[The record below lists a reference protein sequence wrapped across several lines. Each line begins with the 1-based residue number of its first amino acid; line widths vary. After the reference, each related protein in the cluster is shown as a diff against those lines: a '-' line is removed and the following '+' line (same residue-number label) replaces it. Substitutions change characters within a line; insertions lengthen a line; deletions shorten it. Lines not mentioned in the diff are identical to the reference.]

1 MSAMTESNKYGDS
14 DTTTQHRRY
23 LADIAMVVPEFDP
36 VHGALTIDKW
46 IDKVEEYAVLYEWDD
61 VAVQHFALT
70 KLAGVARLWR
80 DSLPREER
88 TWLQWVPLLKENFPS
103 TNEDVLRI
111 KLNAQNYSRKSGQN
125 MIEYFYE
132 KLSRCNRAGMDDN
145 EKIQW
150 VVRGIGNDRYRDY
163 LGPLSNY
170 KKPADLLP
178 HLISANDYIERDKEK
193 NVHKSNENPVVKHT
207 RTTGTSNPN
216 KTSLI
221 CFRCRVAGHTS
232 KECTKKP
239 TVTCF
244 RCSKPGHKASECRTN
259 KPSANDTSNAVPQAS
274 STTNGSGKQ
283 RPVLQLNSE
292 TASQNKYFKIAIIN
306 GERVQSYIDMGAAC
320 VAMRK
325 SEADRLNI
333 SYDDSARDEFVG
345 YGFGRVSSLGRF
357 KTTII
362 IDKVS
367 AYVTVNVVPDDVQE
381 ISLLVG
387 HPFTEQPHVVIVS
400 APNELRV
407 EEVAPVEASEHADK
421 TPIWAKEALVIPK
434 NHVGHITVVTKF
446 PDRDLCVEGGI
457 RATRQM
463 VPRCLISTDGE
474 GRAVVPM
481 VNLSDEDFTI
491 KKGDTVTRGVLFN
504 EVVSKNKEHN
514 REINQEPV
522 LAEEIVSDLT
532 ADQVEEVLTLLN
544 EYKDLIA
551 RNLRQVGCTHLT
563 EMKLVLK
570 DERPVVYRPYRIS
583 YKEREKVRDIIDELK
598 EADIVEDSESPYASP
613 ILLVKK
619 KTGDVRMCVDYREL
633 NKKTVPDKY
642 PLPRIDDQ
650 LDRLHGNAYFTSLD
664 LFSGYYQVPINDVN
678 TRAQTSFVTPDG
690 HFQFK
695 RMPFGP
701 TNCPAIFSRMITTAL
716 GKLLYTVALAYLD
729 DIIIPSKS
737 VGDGLE
743 KLKLV
748 LQSLREAGL
757 TIKLEKCRFFMQK
770 LEYLGFEISKNG
782 IEPGRRKILAVEHFP
797 VPNNVRAVRGF
808 IGLASYFRRFVK
820 GFAVI
825 ARPLT
830 DLLCKNTRF
839 EWTKERDEAFKLLK
853 KALTSRPILSMYE
866 PNAYTEVH
874 TDASQ
879 HGVAAVLMQR
889 QTEDAKMHPISY
901 FSRKTTKDEA
911 KYHSYEL
918 EALAIV
924 SALERFRVY
933 LIGICFVIKTDCNSL
948 KLLADKRDLNPRI
961 GRWFMKLSEYQYKIE
976 HLKGDRNLI
985 ADALSRSPV
994 ESEQSIEVASLNVFG
1009 IKITTDWVAALQK
1022 EDEEVVGTIAKV
1034 EANDP
1039 TTKDKYVIE
1048 NSRLYRITG
1057 GRWRLYLP
1065 ADLRYDVVS
1074 TTHRELVHLGIDKTL
1089 YKIKENFYFPKMREF
1104 VTKYVNRCVNC
1115 MFYKIPK
1122 KGELYW
1128 HPLDKGSEP
1137 FQVIHLDHV
1146 GPFVMTERDNK
1157 YILTIVDGFSKY
1169 VVLRAV
1175 KDVTAIETVYY
1186 MREFVCTYGRPKRI
1200 ITDRGTAFTAAIF
1213 EKFCHELNIN
1223 HVKIS
1228 SKSPRSNGQAEIM
1241 NGIAV
1246 RCLAMTTENP
1256 DNTDWDLRSMEVQW
1270 GINNSK
1276 HRVTGYTP
1284 SDVVYRFKIASRVD
1298 NPLVSEVSKI
1308 NEDKG
1313 TTNKEVDPT
1322 EVLRKNREKESRKI
1336 TQRKKKPEKFR
1347 KGDLVLIKWEA
1358 PASGQ
1363 SRKLEP
1369 KYKGP
1374 YQIARELRYDR
1385 YVVTDVEGEQL
1396 GQRPFS
1402 GVIGF
1407 DRLKRVCK

>member
-1 MSAMTESNKYGDS
+1 MRVMATGIDS
-14 DTTTQHRRY
+14 INSDTTQHRRW
-23 LADIAMVVPEFDP
+23 LADMTTVVPEFDP
-36 VHGALTIDKW
+36 VNGTLTIDQW

-61 VAVQHFALT
+61 VAIQHFALT

-80 DSLPREER
+80 NSLPREER

-103 TNEDVLRI
+103 TNEDILRV
-111 KLNAQNYSRKSGQN
+111 KLEAQNFTRKPGQN

-132 KLSRCNRAGMDDN
+132 KLSRCNRADMGDN
-145 EKIQW
+145 EIIQW

-170 KKPADLLP
+170 KRPAELLP
-178 HLISANDYIERDKEK
+178 HLISANDYIENDKER
-193 NVHKSNENPVVKHT
+193 NARKSNESSAVRHT
-207 RTTGTSNPN
+207 RTPGTSNSN

-239 TVTCF
+239 TVVCY
-244 RCSKPGHKASECRTN
+244 RCSKPGHKSNECRTR
-259 KPSANDTSNAVPQAS
+259 KSDVGDT
-274 STTNGSGKQ
+274 TTNATLQSSLKMDGVGKQ
-283 RPVLQLNSE
+283 RSVLQLSGGMTN
-292 TASQNKYFKIAIIN
+292 QRKYFKTAIIN
-306 GERVQSYIDMGAAC
+306 GEKIQSYIDLGAAC

-325 SEADRLNI
+325 SEVDRLKIN
-333 SYDDSARDEFVG
+333 YDDSTRDEFVG
-345 YGFGRVSSLGRF
+345 YGFGRVNSLGRF

-381 ISLLVG
+381 IALLVG
-387 HPFTEQPHVVIVS
+387 HPFTEQPHVMIIS

-407 EEVAPVEASEHADK
+407 EEIVPEEATNYADK

-434 NHVGHITVVTKF
+434 NHVGHVSVVTTL
-446 PDRDLCVEGGI
+446 PDRDICIEGGM
-457 RATRQM
+457 RTTGQM

-474 GRAVVPM
+474 GRSVVP
-481 VNLSDEDFTI
+481 VANLSEENFSI
-491 KKGDTVTRGVLFN
+491 KKGDTVTRGILFN
-504 EVVSKNKEHN
+504 EKVSENNEYT
-514 REINQEPV
+514 REINKEPI
-522 LAEEIVSDLT
+522 LAEEVISDLA
-532 ADQVEEVLTLLN
+532 ADQVDEVLTLLN
-544 EYKDLIA
+544 EYKDLVA
-551 RNLRQVGCTHLT
+551 RNLRQVGCTHLA

-570 DERPVVYRPYRIS
+570 DDRPVVYRPYRIS
-583 YKEREKVRDIIDELK
+583 YQEREQVRDIVDELK
-598 EADIVEDSESPYASP
+598 EANIVEDSESPYASP

-619 KTGDVRMCVDYREL
+619 KSGDVRMCVDYREL
-633 NKKTVPDKY
+633 NKRTVPDKY

-650 LDRLHGNAYFTSLD
+650 LDRLYGNVYFTSLD
-664 LFSGYYQVPINDVN
+664 LFSGYYQVPINDIN

-701 TNCPAIFSRMITTAL
+701 TNCPAIFSRMISVAL
-716 GKLLYTVALAYLD
+716 GKLLYSVALAYLD

-737 VGDGLE
+737 VEDGLV
-743 KLKLV
+743 KLRLV

-757 TIKLEKCRFFMQK
+757 TIKLEKCRFLMQR

-782 IEPGRRKILAVEHFP
+782 IEPGRRKIMAVENFP
-797 VPNNVRAVRGF
+797 EPRNVRAVRGF

-820 GFAVI
+820 GFAII

-830 DLLCKNTRF
+830 DLLSKDTRF
-839 EWTKERDEAFKLLK
+839 EWTKEQDEAFRRLK
-853 KALTSRPILSMYE
+853 DALTSRPILAMYE
-866 PNAYTEVH
+866 PKAYTEVH

-879 HGVAAVLMQR
+879 QGVAAVLMQR
-889 QTEDAKMHPISY
+889 QVEDGKMYPISY
-901 FSRKTTKDEA
+901 YSRKTTRDEA

-933 LIGICFVIKTDCNSL
+933 LIGICFIIKTDCNSL
-948 KLLADKRDLNPRI
+948 KLLADKRDLSPRI

-976 HLKGDRNLI
+976 YLKGDQNVI
-985 ADALSRSPV
+985 ADALSRNPV
-994 ESEQSIEVASLNVFG
+994 DPEQQVEVASLNVFG
-1009 IKITTDWVAALQK
+1009 VKLTTDWIAVLQK
-1022 EDEEVVGTIAKV
+1022 DDEEVAGIVAKM
-1034 EANDP
+1034 E
-1039 TTKDKYVIE
+1039 TTDSTTNDKYTIE
-1048 NSRLYRITG
+1048 NGRLYRITE

-1074 TTHRELVHLGIDKTL
+1074 TTHRELVHLGVDKTL
-1089 YKIKENFYFPKMREF
+1089 SKIKENFYFPKMRDF
-1104 VTKYVNRCVNC
+1104 VTKYINRCVNC
-1115 MFYKIPK
+1115 MFYKTKK

-1128 HPLDKGSEP
+1128 HPLDKGSKP
-1137 FQVIHLDHV
+1137 FQSIHLDHV
-1146 GPFVMTERDNK
+1146 GPFVLTERDNK
-1157 YILTIVDGFSKY
+1157 YILTVVDGFSKY

-1175 KDVTAIETVYY
+1175 KDVTATETVYF
-1186 MREFVCTYGRPKRI
+1186 MREFICTYGRPERI
-1200 ITDRGTAFTAAIF
+1200 ITDRGTAFTAALF
-1213 EKFCHELNIN
+1213 EKFCHELNII
-1223 HVKIS
+1223 HIKIA
-1228 SKSPRSNGQAEIM
+1228 SKSPRSNGQAEII

-1246 RCLAMTTENP
+1246 KCLAMVTEDP
-1256 DNTDWDLRSMEVQW
+1256 DSADWDLRSMEVQW

-1276 HRVTGYTP
+1276 HRITGCTP
-1284 SDVVYRFKIASRVD
+1284 SDVIYRYRADSRVD
-1298 NPLVSEVSKI
+1298 DPLSREISKL

-1313 TTNKEVDPT
+1313 NTNGKINPT
-1322 EVLRKNREKESRKI
+1322 EALRKNREKELKKI
-1336 TQRKKKPEKFR
+1336 SQREKKPEKFQV
-1347 KGDLVLIKWEA
+1347 GDLVLIKWEA
-1358 PASGQ
+1358 PATGQ

-1385 YVVTDVEGEQL
+1385 YVVTDVTGEQL
-1396 GQRPFS
+1396 GNKPFS

-1407 DRLKRVCK
+1407 DRLKLIKR

>member
-1 MSAMTESNKYGDS
+1 MAEGNKYSDS

-23 LADIAMVVPEFDP
+23 LADIEMVVPEFDP
-36 VHGALTIDKW
+36 VHGTITIEKW
-46 IDKVEEYAVLYEWDD
+46 IDKVEEYAILYEWDD
-61 VAVQHFALT
+61 VAIQHFALT

-88 TWLQWVPLLKENFPS
+88 TWLQWVPLLKANFPS
-103 TNEDVLRI
+103 TNEDILRI
-111 KLNAQNYSRKSGQN
+111 KLDAQNFTRKTGQN
-125 MIEYFYE
+125 MIEYFYQ
-132 KLSRCNRAGMDDN
+132 KLSKCNRAEMSDN
-145 EKIQW
+145 EIIQW
-150 VVRGIGNDRYRDY
+150 IVRGIGNDRYRDY

-170 KKPADLLP
+170 KKPTDLLT
-178 HLISANDYIERDKEK
+178 HLMSANDYIERDKEK
-193 NVHKSNENPVVKHT
+193 NTQKLNENSVGKQT
-207 RTTGTSNPN
+207 RTTGTSDIK

-221 CFRCRVAGHTS
+221 CFRCRVTGHTS
-232 KECTKKP
+232 RECTKKP

-244 RCSKPGHKASECRTN
+244 RCSKPGHKSYECRS
-259 KPSANDTSNAVPQAS
+259 KPNVSDKTSSSVPQVPS
-274 STTNGSGKQ
+274 STNESGKQ
-283 RPVLQLNSE
+283 RSVFQLSNG
-292 TASQNKYFKIAIIN
+292 TTSQNKYFKTAIIN
-306 GERVQSYIDMGAAC
+306 GERVRAYIDMGAAC

-325 SEADRLNI
+325 SEADRLKIN
-333 SYDDSARDEFVG
+333 YDDTTREEFVG

-357 KTTII
+357 KTSLI

-367 AYVTVNVVPDDVQE
+367 AYVTINVVPDDVQE

-387 HPFTEQPHVVIVS
+387 HPFSEQPHVMIIS

-407 EEVAPVEASEHADK
+407 EEVVSVEAVDQVDK
-421 TPIWAKEALVIPK
+421 TSVWANETLVIPK
-434 NHVGHITVVTKF
+434 NHVGHITVVTTL
-446 PDRDLCVEGGI
+446 PDQDLCVEGGM

-463 VPRCLISTDGE
+463 VPRCLISTNGDGH
-474 GRAVVPM
+474 AVIPM
-481 VNLSDEDFTI
+481 INLSDGDVTI

-504 EVVSKNKEHN
+504 EVVSKSEKQN
-514 REINQEPV
+514 REVNQEP
-522 LAEEIVSDLT
+522 LSTEEVVSDLT
-532 ADQVEEVLTLLN
+532 ADQVDEVLTLLN
-544 EYKDLIA
+544 EYKDLVA

-563 EMKLVLK
+563 EMLLVLK
-570 DERPVVYRPYRIS
+570 DDRPVVYRPYRIS
-583 YKEREKVRDIIDELK
+583 YKEREQVRGIIDELK

-650 LDRLHGNAYFTSLD
+650 LDRLHGNIYFTSLD

-701 TNCPAIFSRMITTAL
+701 TNCPAIFSRIIAAAL

-737 VGDGLE
+737 VEDGLE
-743 KLKLV
+743 KLRLV
-748 LQSLREAGL
+748 LQSLRDAGL

-782 IEPGRRKILAVEHFP
+782 IEPGRRKIMAVENFP
-797 VPNNVRAVRGF
+797 VPSNVRAVRGF

-839 EWTKERDEAFKLLK
+839 EWTDERDKAFKMLK

-879 HGVAAVLMQR
+879 HGVAAVLLQR
-889 QTEDAKMHPISY
+889 QAEDGKMHPISY

-985 ADALSRSPV
+985 ANALSRSPV
-994 ESEQSIEVASLNVFG
+994 ESEQSVEVASLNVFG

-1022 EDEEVVGTIAKV
+1022 DDEEVAGMIAKI

-1039 TTKDKYVIE
+1039 TTKGKYVIE
-1048 NSRLYRITG
+1048 NSRLYRMTE

-1065 ADLRYDVVS
+1065 IDLRYDVVS

-1089 YKIKENFYFPKMREF
+1089 SKLKEHFYFPKMREF

-1137 FQVIHLDHV
+1137 FQTIHLDHV

-1186 MREFVCTYGRPKRI
+1186 MREFICTYGRPERI
-1200 ITDRGTAFTAAIF
+1200 ITDRGTAFTAAVF

-1228 SKSPRSNGQAEIM
+1228 SKSPRSNGQAEII

-1246 RCLAMTTENP
+1246 KCLAMITENP

-1284 SDVVYRFKIASRVD
+1284 SDVIYRFKIASRIE

-1308 NEDKG
+1308 NKDKCI
-1313 TTNKEVDPT
+1313 TEKEIDPT
-1322 EVLRKNREKESRKI
+1322 EVLRKNREKELRKV
-1336 TQRKKKPEKFR
+1336 TQRKARPEKFH

-1358 PASGQ
+1358 PASRQ

-1374 YQIARELRYDR
+1374 YQITRELRYDR

-1407 DRLKRVCK
+1407 DRLKRVNK